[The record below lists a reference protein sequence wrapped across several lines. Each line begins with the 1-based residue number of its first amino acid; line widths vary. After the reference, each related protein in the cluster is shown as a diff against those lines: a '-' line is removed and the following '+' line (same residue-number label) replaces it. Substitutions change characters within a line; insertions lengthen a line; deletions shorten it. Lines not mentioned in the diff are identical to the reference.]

1 MEIHHLRVSQEIQ
14 SKSKKALLDMANE
27 KEIKPTDQRIAA
39 EVDAVLYKVITDLH
53 TYSENPMDPEEVLKL
68 CKEKSKEQVP
78 TQATA
83 QSDVTPG
90 GTATT

>member
-1 MEIHHLRVSQEIQ
+1 MT
-14 SKSKKALLDMANE
+14 DE
-27 KEIKPTDQRIAA
+27 KDIRPTDQRLAA
-39 EVDAVLYKVITDLH
+39 EVDAVYEKLIKDLH
-53 TYSENPMDPEEVLKL
+53 AYSENPMDLEEVLKL